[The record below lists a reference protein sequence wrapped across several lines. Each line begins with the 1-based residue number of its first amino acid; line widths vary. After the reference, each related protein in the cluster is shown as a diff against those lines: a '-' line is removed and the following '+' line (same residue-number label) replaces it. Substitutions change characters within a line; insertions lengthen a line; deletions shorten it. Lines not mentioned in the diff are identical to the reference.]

1 MSKGGVFVVAGPSG
15 SGKDTLF
22 KELFKRRPEIK
33 FSISSITRP
42 MRVGEVEG
50 EKYNFITREK
60 FLSMLENDELL
71 EYNEYIG
78 NYYGTPKAP
87 VIAAIEKGQD
97 ILIEVDVIDS
107 FKKIRQSIDLISYAS
122 YLVELS
128 SMVYKHDN
136 ETEIYNLLIS
146 SLKKINEGYDY
157 MVITNILELK
167 LLEYLG
173 IKPVIDSCVNCGSK
187 TDIVTISSYKGGYV
201 CKKCVYNEALVD
213 IKTIKLLRMF
223 YYVDIDK
230 ITKLDIS
237 SKVKLEI
244 NRFIDDYYD
253 RYSGL
258 YLKSKEFLKNL
269 KNI

>member
-1 MSKGGVFVVAGPSG
+1 MIKKIEGIVISEVDYKESSKIINVLSPTEGIIGILARGTKKIKSNLLGVTSKLTYGYFHINY
-15 SGKDTLF
+15 
-22 KELFKRRPEIK
+22 KEN
-33 FSISSITRP
+33 
-42 MRVGEVEG
+42 G
-50 EKYNFITREK
+50 
-60 FLSMLENDELL
+60 LS
-71 EYNEYIG
+71 
-78 NYYGTPKAP
+78 T
-87 VIAAIEKGQD
+87 
-97 ILIEVDVIDS
+97 LIEVDVIDS

-136 ETEIYNLLIS
+136 EPEIYDLLIS

-187 TDIVTISSYKGGYV
+187 TDIVTISSYKGGYL
-201 CKKCVYNEALVD
+201 CKNCAHDEVIVN

-230 ITKLDIS
+230 ISKLDIS
-237 SKVKLEI
+237 DNIKREL

-258 YLKSKEFLKNL
+258 YLKSKMFLKNL
-269 KNI
+269 QNI